1 MAGTRTAECLRDCE
15 LTDIVSRVSKVW
27 VEIMGSVGQHI
38 MSLVIKELYAKVE
51 VQVGLVNR

>member
-15 LTDIVSRVSKVW
+15 LTDIVSRMSKVW

-38 MSLVIKELYAKVE
+38 SLVIKELYAKVE
-51 VQVGLVNR
+51 VHVNLVNR